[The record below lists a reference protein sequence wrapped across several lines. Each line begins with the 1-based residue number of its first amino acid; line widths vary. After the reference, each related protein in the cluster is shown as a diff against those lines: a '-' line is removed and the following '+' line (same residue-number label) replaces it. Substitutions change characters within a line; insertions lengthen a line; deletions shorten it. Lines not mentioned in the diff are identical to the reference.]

1 MYQCGARL
9 SRGGLSAGKCASL
22 GDETAATFRFS
33 TTRRIRE
40 RFSAVNTADLYD
52 ERGAELDSVS
62 LQFQSLGGHTHF
74 SGPVRTIRCFEDNA
88 LVKSALATPG
98 NGSVL
103 VVDGAGS
110 LRTALMGDMIAASA
124 VRTAGPASSSTAP
137 SGTGRPSPSCR
148 LGVKALGS
156 NPRKSA
162 KAGAGEMDVKLEID
176 GVTVRP
182 GAMIWCDPDGDSA
195 RALRS
200 CAFSGGTGGNMVSR
214 KIVTESNYRLDPTLP
229 LEQPCPKPPLCAP
242 PGEVLTH
249 RQTVTVMV
257 GLMLGMFLSSLDQTI
272 VSTSIYTIANDLDGL
287 SLQAWA
293 TTAYLITS
301 TVSTPLYGKL
311 SDIFGRRPLYL
322 IAILIFLAGS
332 LYAGS
337 VHSMTELAI
346 ARGIQ
351 GMGAGGL
358 LALALTIIGDIVA
371 LKDRAKFQGYFMS
384 VFGISSVLGP
394 VIGGA
399 FAGSANILGFDGWR
413 WVFFINLPIGLA
425 ALAVVFLYLHL
436 PGQAREAEDRL
447 LGRRRHHPGDRAAPA
462 GRRTGPQL
470 GLDLHQLLPLLSGSG
485 VVGIIAFLLAEKRAG
500 DYALIPLRLFRNIT
514 FGLSSLLNFIIGVG
528 MFGAI
533 AMLPMY
539 LQLVKGLTPTEA
551 GLMMITFT
559 VGILTGSITAGRT
572 ISASGTYR
580 IFPILGTAVLTAAAV
595 VMGLSLGVDTPLWVP
610 GAIAVFFGLG
620 LGFCMQPLTLAMQV
634 SVPVQGHGRGHVLR
648 GVLPVH
654 GRRGWNGRVHLDAL
668 QPRRGQN
675 RRRDEGRRAERG
687 LPQGAQGSGCGRRP
701 RQRQAL
707 RLLQERR
714 QQRLAE

>member
-1 MYQCGARL
+1 M
-9 SRGGLSAGKCASL
+9 SK
-22 GDETAATFRFS
+22 TA
-33 TTRRIRE
+33 
-40 RFSAVNTADLYD
+40 
-52 ERGAELDSVS
+52 
-62 LQFQSLGGHTHF
+62 
-74 SGPVRTIRCFEDNA
+74 
-88 LVKSALATPG
+88 
-98 NGSVL
+98 
-103 VVDGAGS
+103 
-110 LRTALMGDMIAASA
+110 
-124 VRTAGPASSSTAP
+124 AGPA
-137 SGTGRPSPSCR
+137 
-148 LGVKALGS
+148 
-156 NPRKSA
+156 
-162 KAGAGEMDVKLEID
+162 AGD
-176 GVTVRP
+176 
-182 GAMIWCDPDGDSA
+182 
-195 RALRS
+195 
-200 CAFSGGTGGNMVSR
+200 
-214 KIVTESNYRLDPTLP
+214 
-229 LEQPCPKPPLCAP
+229 
-242 PGEVLTH
+242 VLTK
-249 RQTVTVMV
+249 RQTITVMV

-322 IAILIFLAGS
+322 AAIVIFLVGS

-394 VIGGA
+394 VVGGA
-399 FAGSANILGFDGWR
+399 FAGSSNILGFDGWR

-436 PGQAREAEDRL
+436 PAKHAKQKIDYWG
-447 LGRRRHHPGDRAAPA
+447 AAA
-462 GRRTGPQL
+462 ITL
-470 GLDLHQLLPLLSGSG
+470 AIVPLLLVAEQGRSWGWTSAASLLCIG
-485 VVGIIAFLLAEKRAG
+485 LGIVGIVAFLLAEKRAG
-500 DYALIPLRLFRNIT
+500 DYALIPLRLFRNLT
-514 FGLSSLLNFIIGVG
+514 FGLSSLLNFIIGIG

-580 IFPILGTAVLTAAAV
+580 IFPIVGTAVLTAAAA
-595 VMGLSLGVDTPLWVP
+595 VMGFSLGVDTGLWVP
-610 GAIAVFFGLG
+610 GLIAVFFGLG

-634 SVPVQGHGRGHVLR
+634 SVPAKDMGVGTSSAAFFRSMGGAVGTAVFISMLFSLAADRIATGMKDAMQSADYLNVLKDPAVAADPANAKLYEFFQN
-648 GVLPVH
+648 GASNDSLNDTSWLHTANPVLTRPITE
-654 GRRGWNGRVHLDAL
+654 GFAQSIDAVML
-668 QPRRGQN
+668 TAAALTAIAFMISFALPNKKLTDPKAVAQ
-675 RRRDEGRRAERG
+675 RA
-687 LPQGAQGSGCGRRP
+687 GSESVP
-701 RQRQAL
+701 AH
-707 RLLQERR
+707 
-714 QQRLAE
+714 

>member
-1 MYQCGARL
+1 M
-9 SRGGLSAGKCASL
+9 SK
-22 GDETAATFRFS
+22 TA
-33 TTRRIRE
+33 
-40 RFSAVNTADLYD
+40 
-52 ERGAELDSVS
+52 
-62 LQFQSLGGHTHF
+62 
-74 SGPVRTIRCFEDNA
+74 
-88 LVKSALATPG
+88 
-98 NGSVL
+98 
-103 VVDGAGS
+103 
-110 LRTALMGDMIAASA
+110 
-124 VRTAGPASSSTAP
+124 AGPA
-137 SGTGRPSPSCR
+137 
-148 LGVKALGS
+148 
-156 NPRKSA
+156 
-162 KAGAGEMDVKLEID
+162 AGD
-176 GVTVRP
+176 
-182 GAMIWCDPDGDSA
+182 
-195 RALRS
+195 
-200 CAFSGGTGGNMVSR
+200 
-214 KIVTESNYRLDPTLP
+214 
-229 LEQPCPKPPLCAP
+229 
-242 PGEVLTH
+242 VLTK
-249 RQTVTVMV
+249 RQTITVMV

-322 IAILIFLAGS
+322 AAIVIFLAGS

-394 VIGGA
+394 VVGGA

-436 PGQAREAEDRL
+436 PAKHVKQKIDYWG
-447 LGRRRHHPGDRAAPA
+447 AAA
-462 GRRTGPQL
+462 ITL
-470 GLDLHQLLPLLSGSG
+470 AIVPLLLVAEQGRSWGWTSAASLLCFG
-485 VVGIIAFLLAEKRAG
+485 LGIVGIIAFLLAEKRAG
-500 DYALIPLRLFRNIT
+500 DYALIPLRLFRNLT
-514 FGLSSLLNFIIGVG
+514 FGLSSLLNFIIGIG

-572 ISASGTYR
+572 ISSSGTYR
-580 IFPILGTAVLTAAAV
+580 IFPIVGTAVLTAAAV
-595 VMGLSLGVDTPLWVP
+595 VMGFSLGVDTGLWVP
-610 GAIAVFFGLG
+610 GLIAVFFGLG

-634 SVPVQGHGRGHVLR
+634 SVPPKDMGVGTSSAAFFRSMGGAVGTAVFISMLFSLAADKIANGMKDAMQNADYLKVLKDPAVAADPANAKLYEFFQN
-648 GVLPVH
+648 GATNDSLNDTSWLHSANPVLTRPITE
-654 GRRGWNGRVHLDAL
+654 GFAQSIDAVML
-668 QPRRGQN
+668 TAAVLTGI
-675 RRRDEGRRAERG
+675 AFVISFA
-687 LPQGAQGSGCGRRP
+687 LPNKKLTDPKAV
-701 RQRQAL
+701 AK
-707 RLLQERR
+707 ETV
-714 QQRLAE
+714 AAH

>member
-1 MYQCGARL
+1 M
-9 SRGGLSAGKCASL
+9 SK
-22 GDETAATFRFS
+22 TAA
-33 TTRRIRE
+33 
-40 RFSAVNTADLYD
+40 
-52 ERGAELDSVS
+52 
-62 LQFQSLGGHTHF
+62 GH
-74 SGPVRTIRCFEDNA
+74 V
-88 LVKSALATPG
+88 
-98 NGSVL
+98 
-103 VVDGAGS
+103 
-110 LRTALMGDMIAASA
+110 
-124 VRTAGPASSSTAP
+124 
-137 SGTGRPSPSCR
+137 
-148 LGVKALGS
+148 
-156 NPRKSA
+156 
-162 KAGAGEMDVKLEID
+162 
-176 GVTVRP
+176 
-182 GAMIWCDPDGDSA
+182 
-195 RALRS
+195 
-200 CAFSGGTGGNMVSR
+200 
-214 KIVTESNYRLDPTLP
+214 
-229 LEQPCPKPPLCAP
+229 

-249 RQTVTVMV
+249 RQTITVMV

-301 TVSTPLYGKL
+301 TVTTPLYGKL

-322 IAILIFLAGS
+322 AAILIFLAGS

-371 LKDRAKFQGYFMS
+371 LKDRAKYQGYFMS
-384 VFGISSVLGP
+384 VFGVSSVLGP

-399 FAGSANILGFDGWR
+399 FAGSSNILGFDGWR

-436 PGQAREAEDRL
+436 PAKHVKQKIDYWG
-447 LGRRRHHPGDRAAPA
+447 AAA
-462 GRRTGPQL
+462 ITL
-470 GLDLHQLLPLLSGSG
+470 AIVPLLLVAEQGRSWGWTSPATLACIG
-485 VVGIIAFLLAEKRAG
+485 LGIVGIIAFLLAEKRAG

-514 FGLSSLLNFIIGVG
+514 FGLSSVLNFIIGIG

-533 AMLPMY
+533 AMLPLY

-580 IFPILGTAVLTAAAV
+580 IFPIMGTAILTGAAV
-595 VMGLSLGVDTPLWVP
+595 AMGLSLGADTALWVP
-610 GAIAVFFGLG
+610 GVIAVFFGLG

-634 SVPVQGHGRGHVLR
+634 SVPSKDMGVGTSSAAFFRSMGGAVGTAVFISMLFSLAASKIADGIKAAMSSADYLSVLKDPAVAADPANAKLYEFFNN
-648 GVLPVH
+648 GANNDSLNDTSWLHQANPVLTRPIIEGFAQSIDAVMFTAAVLTGIAFLISFALPNKKLTDPKAAAKEAAPVH
-654 GRRGWNGRVHLDAL
+654 
-668 QPRRGQN
+668 
-675 RRRDEGRRAERG
+675 
-687 LPQGAQGSGCGRRP
+687 
-701 RQRQAL
+701 
-707 RLLQERR
+707 
-714 QQRLAE
+714 